1 MLQSINNLMSGLR
14 KNRLYNSARVV
25 FLMQKYFDQNFGK
38 KSLAVKNYRSGT
50 LTVEVDRYL
59 IDEYQ
64 NRREIIN
71 ELKKTTRRERV
82 SISWKGK

>member
-1 MLQSINNLMSGLR
+1 MLQPINNLMSGLR
-14 KNRLYNSARVV
+14 KNRLYDSARVV
-25 FLMQKYFDQNFGK
+25 FLMQGYFDETFGK
-38 KSLAVKNYRSGT
+38 DSLKVKNYRSGT

-71 ELKKTTRRERV
+71 ELKKTTQRERV
-82 SISWKGK
+82 SISWKGR